1 MKINYLLTVTLGS
14 IITFSGT
21 WPSVSLA
28 ETLFPDNRVAD
39 LVYFS
44 GEYNQLN
51 VPVYSM
57 APASA
62 GSKKSVRERY
72 ARIASSKWFKDAY
85 EGKSL
90 GDVIEIEF

>member
-1 MKINYLLTVTLGS
+1 VFHWQRLYFPTIGLLILF
-14 IITFSGT
+14 TF
-21 WPSVSLA
+21 L
-28 ETLFPDNRVAD
+28 
-39 LVYFS
+39 